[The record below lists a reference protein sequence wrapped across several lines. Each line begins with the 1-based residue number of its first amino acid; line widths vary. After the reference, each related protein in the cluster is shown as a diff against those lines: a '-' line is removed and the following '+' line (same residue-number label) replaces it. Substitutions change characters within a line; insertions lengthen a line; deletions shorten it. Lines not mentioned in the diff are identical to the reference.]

1 MKSIIR
7 FIPVRSYFFNLMLDL
22 KRIFN
27 NLIFGVL
34 KPKIFI
40 ILFGFFFSS
49 LTLALAATLSVTWKG
64 GLIPAGNNFT
74 GASCVS
80 SSNGNAL
87 NRDRTEDPHDVQFSA
102 DGLQVFTVNFDQ
114 NGKLESNRLSM
125 NRLSN
130 PFEITSTKTNNGS
143 TDCNDIDGFAPDGE
157 SGSALNAK
165 LVDLNIVDGG
175 RIFFI
180 LDINGELGK
189 FNMSTPFDTSTGSY
203 EGKLSMASDIDS
215 VSFNRDGSKLFT
227 LSGTANTPTLTTF
240 SLPGSFNISST
251 TQVHQV
257 DLSTIG
263 VTLTDDED
271 DIARDIEF
279 NDTGSAMFIMVS
291 NDDDLENQYIYQ
303 YSLGKNYD
311 VSTAT
316 KIGRWNIGGFGNR
329 STTEDNAQFG
339 QPRGFSFSSDGTK
352 IFIVEIRASTGVDQ
366 INQFDLECPYGLV
379 QCTSDS
385 ASNLGSQVQLAK
397 QNIGLNTSII
407 FKRFEWVKRNRNSE
421 NLNSFNININSHNP
435 LLASLANKF
444 QTSKYKRQA
453 SLNNNSLSNNKKSKW
468 SYWSHGDISIGN
480 YEDTLLEKP
489 KKIKTTGLT
498 FGADRK
504 YGDNKFAGLAI
515 RYAENAA
522 DIKGSAQQTDMESLT
537 LNIYGIIPRDENK
550 YINAVLGLSALR
562 FDQKYLGQL
571 TGERNGKQA
580 FAAVNYRTKKSYGD
594 LNLTPS
600 GRFTYAVTQLSDFTD
615 FISTVK
621 PGADIIYEEDTFE
634 SGEVA
639 AGFLFN
645 LNDIETPDG
654 IFKPNGGLEIVY
666 DITPDVK
673 LEYSNQGS
681 SNVNTA
687 TIEQYSHKNIR
698 ANIGIEAI
706 YNNGLTLSLNYER
719 FQHIDSHRYSHTDSF
734 LIKVGHIIEEDSEFA
749 FNFDPLK
756 NNEASIDYTKNI
768 NGFDVKVSS
777 NYSLMSEIPDYAAN
791 LEISNT
797 F

>member
-1 MKSIIR
+1 ML
-7 FIPVRSYFFNLMLDL
+7 NLKKVFKDL
-22 KRIFN
+22 K
-27 NLIFGVL
+27 FGVL

-87 NRDRTEDPHDVQFSA
+87 NRDRTEDPHDVQFSE

-114 NGKLESNRLSM
+114 SGKLESNRLSM

-339 QPRGFSFSSDGTK
+339 QPRGFSFSTDGTK

-366 INQFDLECPYGLV
+366 INQFDLECPYGV
-379 QCTSDS
+379 VSCTTDS
-385 ASNLGSQVQLAK
+385 ISSLGSQVNLAK
-397 QNIGLNTSII
+397 QNISLNTSTI
-407 FKRFEWVKRNRNSE
+407 FKRFEWVKRNRESE
-421 NLNSFNININSHNP
+421 NLNSFNININTYDPILSSLTNK
-435 LLASLANKF
+435 LQNLANAK
-444 QTSKYKRQA
+444 QV
-453 SLNNNSLSNNKKSKW
+453 SLNKKSKESKKKSKW
-468 SYWSHGDISIGN
+468 SYWSHADISIGD
-480 YEDTLLEKP
+480 YRKTLVEKAQHFR
-489 KKIKTTGLT
+489 TEGLT
-498 FGADRK
+498 FGADKK
-504 YGDNKFAGLAI
+504 YGDNKFFGLAL
-515 RYAENAA
+515 RYADNGN

-537 LNIYGIIPRDENK
+537 LNIYGVIPKDEDQ
-550 YINAVLGLSALR
+550 YINAVIGLSALR
-562 FDQKYLGQL
+562 FDQKYLDKL
-571 TGERNGKQA
+571 TGERNGKQIFTA
-580 FAAVNYRTKKSYGD
+580 INFRSKKTYS
-594 LNLTPS
+594 NFNITPS
-600 GRFTYAVTQLSDFTD
+600 GKLTYGLTYLSEYTD
-615 FISTVK
+615 FISTAK
-621 PGADIIYEEDTFE
+621 KADDILYDNDHFE
-634 SGEVA
+634 TGDIA

-645 LNDIETPDG
+645 MDEM
-654 IFKPNGGLEIVY
+654 
-666 DITPDVK
+666 
-673 LEYSNQGS
+673 EYSNGTFTPNGS
-681 SNVNTA
+681 LEFVYDFTPQVELDYSLPGNSNINTA
-687 TIEQYSHKNIR
+687 RIDNYSEQNIR
-698 ANIGIEAI
+698 GNIGFEFV
-706 YNNGLTLSLNYER
+706 YLSGFTVSMNYER
-719 FQHIDSHRYSHTDSF
+719 YQSINSIRNSHIDSL
-734 LIKVGHIIEEDSEFA
+734 LIKFGHVIDEDSEFA
-749 FNFDPLK
+749 FNYKPLK
-756 NNEASIDYTKNI
+756 NNQTELNYIKNV
-768 NGFDVKVSS
+768 NGYDVKINS
-777 NYSLMSEIPDYAAN
+777 NYSFTSKIPDYG
-791 LEISNT
+791 SNIEVSRT